1 MTGGMIFAS
10 LCNAPLSSAPPHPAT
25 QRNAPTFPPHLR
37 RDGRKT
43 IQCRSALPRAA
54 PQLSASRHIATS
66 RSATQTLKGHN

>member
-1 MTGGMIFAS
+1 MTGGMIFAARR
-10 LCNAPLSSAPPHPAT
+10 NAS
-25 QRNAPTFPPHLR
+25 QRIAPTFPPHLR

-66 RSATQTLKGHN
+66 RSATQTLKGHNQCKPQ